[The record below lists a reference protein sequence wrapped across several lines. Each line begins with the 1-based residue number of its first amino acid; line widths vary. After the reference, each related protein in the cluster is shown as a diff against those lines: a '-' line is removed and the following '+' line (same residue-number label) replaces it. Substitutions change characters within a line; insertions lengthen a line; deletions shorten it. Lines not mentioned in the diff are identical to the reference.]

1 MSAAAQLTKGKHMQ
15 LLTPFRSAL
24 VALAACC
31 FAHGTGAQGYPSKPI
46 RVIVPFAS
54 GGAND
59 LVARALQRPL
69 GRVLNGTV
77 VVENM
82 AGASTK
88 IATNEIIKAAPDG
101 HTLLLAGNVALL
113 GYYYSGI
120 YDTRIWDQMTIL
132 GQTGQMPWGMLEA
145 RADAPFKNWAEL
157 VSYAKKNPG
166 KLSAGGP
173 APGGMMNLIV
183 LETAKSAGIDVT
195 YVPFAGGG
203 PSGIAL
209 LGGHV
214 EYRVAQPSEVYP
226 NVRAGKTRGIAV
238 AFPTRMPEMP
248 DVPTFKELGIMF
260 DIPAF
265 GFDLWGPPNLPPA
278 IAGQITRALEQA
290 VKDPE
295 FAEVAKRLVYQPIFT
310 GPEALKESMRS
321 FEKNIG
327 PKLEASFPRK

>member
-1 MSAAAQLTKGKHMQ
+1 MQIDKLLRLVFVTVASLCVSGAFAQ
-15 LLTPFRSAL
+15 A
-24 VALAACC
+24 
-31 FAHGTGAQGYPSKPI
+31 YPSKPV
-46 RVIVPFAS
+46 RVIVPFAA

-59 LVARALQRPL
+59 LVARALQKPL

-77 VVENM
+77 VVENLP
-82 AGASTK
+82 GASTK
-88 IATNEIIKAAPDG
+88 IAVNELTKAAPDG
-101 HTLLLAGNVALL
+101 YTLMLAGNVALM

-120 YDTRIWDQMTIL
+120 YDTKFWDQLTIL

-145 RADAPFKNWAEL
+145 RADAPFKSWTEL

-183 LETAKSAGIDVT
+183 LETARSAGIDIT

-214 EYRVAQPSEVYP
+214 EYRVAQPSEVYQ

-260 DIPAF
+260 DIPVF
-265 GFDLWGPPNLPPA
+265 GFDYWGPANMPPA
-278 IAGQITRALEQA
+278 IANQISRAIEQA
-290 VKDPE
+290 IKDPE
-295 FAEVAKRLVYQPIFT
+295 FIEVAKRLVYHPAFT
-310 GPEALKESMRS
+310 GPEALKESMRN

-327 PKLEASFPRK
+327 PKLEASFPRKQ

>member
-1 MSAAAQLTKGKHMQ
+1 MKIRNSLLLGIAAIA
-15 LLTPFRSAL
+15 SW
-24 VALAACC
+24 C
-31 FAHGTGAQGYPSKPI
+31 FAHAALAQAYPAKPI
-46 RVIVPFAS
+46 RVIVPFAA

-59 LVARALQRPL
+59 LIARALQRPFGKVL
-69 GRVLNGTV
+69 GGTI
-77 VVENM
+77 VVENL

-88 IATNEIIKAAPDG
+88 IGTNELIKAAPDG
-101 HTLLLAGNVALL
+101 HTLMLAGNVALM

-120 YDTRIWDQMTIL
+120 YDAKIWEQMTVL
-132 GQTGQMPWGMLEA
+132 GQTGQMAWGMLEA
-145 RADAPFKNWAEL
+145 RADAPFRTWAEL
-157 VSYAKKNPG
+157 VAHAKKNPG

-226 NVRAGKTRGIAV
+226 NVRAGKTRGLAI
-238 AFPTRMPEMP
+238 AFPNRVAEMP

-260 DIPAF
+260 DIPVF
-265 GFDLWGPPNLPPA
+265 GFDLFGPANMPPA
-278 IAGQITRALEQA
+278 IANQLTRALELA
-290 VKDPE
+290 IKDPE
-295 FAEVAKRLVYQPIFT
+295 FVDVAKRLLYQPVYT
-310 GPEALKESMRS
+310 GPDAIRESMRS
-321 FEKNIG
+321 FEKNVG

>member
-1 MSAAAQLTKGKHMQ
+1 MKIGKAVRIFLTGTVLCGIAFASFAQ
-15 LLTPFRSAL
+15 S
-24 VALAACC
+24 
-31 FAHGTGAQGYPSKPI
+31 YPAKPV
-46 RVIVPFAS
+46 RVIVPFAA

-69 GRVLNGTV
+69 GKALGGTI
-77 VVENM
+77 VVENL

-88 IATNEIIKAAPDG
+88 IATNDLLKSAPDG
-101 HTLLLAGNVALL
+101 HTLMLAGNVALM
-113 GYYYSGI
+113 GYYYSGT
-120 YDTRIWDQMTIL
+120 YDTKVWDQMTIL
-132 GQTGQMPWGMLEA
+132 GQTGQMPWGMLEV
-145 RADAPFKNWAEL
+145 RADSPIKSWADL

-173 APGGMMNLIV
+173 APGGMMNLFV
-183 LETAKSAGIDVT
+183 LETARSSGIDVT

-226 NVRAGKTRGIAV
+226 NVRAGKTRGLAV
-238 AFPTRMPEMP
+238 AFATRMPEMP

-260 DIPAF
+260 DVPPF
-265 GFDLWGPPNLPPA
+265 GFDYWGPANMPA
-278 IAGQITRALEQA
+278 AVANQISKAIEQA
-290 VKDPE
+290 IKDPE
-295 FAEVAKRLVYQPIFT
+295 FVEMAKRLVYQPVFT
-310 GPEALKESMRS
+310 GPEALRASIKD

-327 PKLEASFPRK
+327 PKLEAAFPRK

>member
-1 MSAAAQLTKGKHMQ
+1 MRLTKVFWLACFGIASWGVAHN
-15 LLTPFRSAL
+15 
-24 VALAACC
+24 ALAQA
-31 FAHGTGAQGYPSKPI
+31 YPSKPV
-46 RVIVPFAS
+46 RVIVPFAA

-69 GRVLNGTV
+69 GKVLNGTV

-88 IATNEIIKAAPDG
+88 IATNEVIKSAPDG
-101 HTLLLAGNVALL
+101 HTLMLAGNVALM
-113 GYYYSGI
+113 GYYYSGT
-120 YDTRIWDQMTIL
+120 YDTKVWEQMTIL

-183 LETAKSAGIDVT
+183 LETARSAGIDVT

-203 PSGIAL
+203 PSGTAL

-226 NVRAGKTRGIAV
+226 NVRAGKTKGIAV
-238 AFPTRMPEMP
+238 AFHTRMPEMP

-260 DIPAF
+260 DVPGF
-265 GFDLWGPPNLPPA
+265 GFDFWGPANMPPA
-278 IAGQITRALEQA
+278 IANQITRAIEQA

-295 FAEVAKRLVYQPIFT
+295 FVEVAKRLVYQPVFT
-310 GPEALKESMRS
+310 GPETLKESMRN

-327 PKLEASFPRK
+327 PKLEAAFPRK

>member
-1 MSAAAQLTKGKHMQ
+1 MGIRKAFG
-15 LLTPFRSAL
+15 
-24 VALAACC
+24 LAFIAVFSLC
-31 FAHGTGAQGYPSKPI
+31 FAHGAVAQAYPAKPI
-46 RVIVPFAS
+46 KVIVPFAA

-77 VVENM
+77 IVENM

-88 IATNEIIKAAPDG
+88 IAVNELLKAPPDG
-101 HTLLLAGNVALL
+101 YTLMLAGNVALM

-120 YDTRIWDQMTIL
+120 YDTKFWDQLTIL

-145 RADAPFKNWAEL
+145 KADAPFKSWQEL
-157 VSYAKKNPG
+157 VAFAKKNPG

-203 PSGIAL
+203 PSGTAL

-238 AFPTRMPEMP
+238 AFPNRMPEMP
-248 DVPTFKELGIMF
+248 DVPTFKELGIMY
-260 DIPAF
+260 DIPVF
-265 GFDLWGPPNLPPA
+265 GFDYWGPPNMPPA
-278 IAGQITRALEQA
+278 LASQITRAIEQA
-290 VKDPE
+290 IRDPE
-295 FAEVAKRLVYQPIFT
+295 FTEVAKRLVYHPLFT
-310 GPEALKESMRS
+310 APEVIRESMRN

-327 PKLEASFPRK
+327 PKLESSFPRK

>member
-1 MSAAAQLTKGKHMQ
+1 MGIRK
-15 LLTPFRSAL
+15 L
-24 VALAACC
+24 VSLAFGALAWCAASLV
-31 FAHGTGAQGYPSKPI
+31 FAQGFPSKPI
-46 RVIVPFAS
+46 RVIVPFAA

-59 LVARALQRPL
+59 LVARALQKPL

-77 VVENM
+77 VVENI

-88 IATNEIIKAAPDG
+88 IAVGEILKAAPDG
-101 HTLLLAGNVALL
+101 HTLMLAGNVALM

-120 YDTRIWDQMTIL
+120 YDAKVWNQMTVL

-145 RADAPFKNWAEL
+145 KADAPFRNWQEFVA
-157 VSYAKKNPG
+157 YAKQNPG

-226 NVRAGKTRGIAV
+226 NVRAGKTRGLAV

-260 DIPAF
+260 DIPVF
-265 GFDLWGPPNLPPA
+265 GFDYWGPPNMPPA
-278 IAGQITRALEQA
+278 VSGR
-290 VKDPE
+290 
-295 FAEVAKRLVYQPIFT
+295 R
-310 GPEALKESMRS
+310 
-321 FEKNIG
+321 
-327 PKLEASFPRK
+327 